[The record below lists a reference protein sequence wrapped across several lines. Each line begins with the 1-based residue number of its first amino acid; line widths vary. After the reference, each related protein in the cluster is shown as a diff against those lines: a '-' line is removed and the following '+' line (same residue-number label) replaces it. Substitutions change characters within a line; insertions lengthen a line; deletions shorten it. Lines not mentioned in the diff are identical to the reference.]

1 MCIRCN
7 NSIINLKNLY
17 LKDNCKE
24 NKINFYN
31 TPFFGKINEHK
42 NLDINENSLL
52 GVDDNNIDEDNLL
65 SSNQDFKV
73 VDFPENFNVELTFPQ
88 LFLSKSTK
96 PIEVDTK
103 DQKINNINNSTQNIK
118 TINNISSNEQG
129 LDNLNNT
136 NLDSIKLNNINKD
149 LNNNVNKIK
158 NKGKNFL
165 NKKRRMDIFI
175 PLKIP
180 KNSNLNSKII
190 SRDILICQD
199 KKLKYPGKKREKNFD
214 KRRHDKWDNSNMINK
229 IKRGFFTYIRDII
242 KKNAINKDIDIKKI
256 GNNFME
262 NLTKKSNIIL
272 YNMKLKEVLSDVEI
286 SNKYKKFDKDYNKIT
301 INNIYNEKTEI
312 NIIKILNLTFEE
324 LFIIFRKK
332 LNFYKD
338 KEKYKDIEAKING
351 LDLLQNNSYKDIEH
365 LLNNIQRKYK
375 NLQSNEV
382 EKYIIKIKIL
392 CCRYQQW
399 FNNKA
404 ERNPKKN
411 N

>member
-7 NSIINLKNLY
+7 NSTLNLKYLD

-24 NKINFYN
+24 NKINFNN
-31 TPFFGKINEHK
+31 TPFSGKINEHK
-42 NLDINENSLL
+42 NLDINGNPLLL

-73 VDFPENFNVELTFPQ
+73 GDLPETFNLELIFPQ
-88 LFLSKSTK
+88 LFLSQSTK

-103 DQKINNINNSTQNIK
+103 DQKINNINNSTQSLK
-118 TINNISSNEQG
+118 SFNNISSNDQG
-129 LDNLNNT
+129 LHNLNNT
-136 NLDSIKLNNINKD
+136 NLDSTKLNDINID
-149 LNNNVNKIK
+149 LNNNINNIK
-158 NKGKNFL
+158 NKRNNFL

-180 KNSNLNSKII
+180 KNSNSDDNII
-190 SRDILICQD
+190 SRDIILCQD
-199 KKLKYPGKKREKNFD
+199 KKLQYPGKKREKNFD

-262 NLTKKSNIIL
+262 NLTKKSNVIL
-272 YNMKLKEVLSDVEI
+272 YKMKLKKVLSDVEI
-286 SNKYKKFDKDYNKIT
+286 SNKYKKFDKEHNKI
-301 INNIYNEKTEI
+301 IIDNIYNEKKEI
-312 NIIKILNLTFEE
+312 NIIKILNLTFGE

-332 LNFYKD
+332 LNYFKD
-338 KEKYKDIEAKING
+338 KEKYKDIEEKING

-365 LLNNIQRKYK
+365 LLNNIKRKYK

-392 CCRYQQW
+392 
-399 FNNKA
+399 
-404 ERNPKKN
+404 
-411 N
+411 

>member
-31 TPFFGKINEHK
+31 TPFSGKINENK
-42 NLDINENSLL
+42 NLNINEHSLLL

-73 VDFPENFNVELTFPQ
+73 GDLPETFNLELIFPQ
-88 LFLSKSTK
+88 LFLSQSTK

-118 TINNISSNEQG
+118 IINNISSNGQG

-149 LNNNVNKIK
+149 LDNNVNKIK

-190 SRDILICQD
+190 SRDILLCQD

-214 KRRHDKWDNSNMINK
+214 KKRHDKWDNSNMINK

-272 YNMKLKEVLSDVEI
+272 YNMKLKEVLSDVGI
-286 SNKYKKFDKDYNKIT
+286 SNKYKKFDKEHNKIT
-301 INNIYNEKTEI
+301 IDNIYNEKKEI

-392 CCRYQQW
+392 CCCYQQW

-404 ERNPKKN
+404 ERNPKKK
-411 N
+411 

>member
-1 MCIRCN
+1 MFITCN
-7 NSIINLKNLY
+7 NSILNLKNLD
-17 LKDNCKE
+17 LRNNCKE
-24 NKINFYN
+24 NKINFN
-31 TPFFGKINEHK
+31 NSLFFGKINENK
-42 NLDINENSLL
+42 NLDINGNSLL
-52 GVDDNNIDEDNLL
+52 LGIDDNNIDENNLL

-73 VDFPENFNVELTFPQ
+73 VDFPETFNLDLTFPQ
-88 LFLSKSTK
+88 LFLSQSTK
-96 PIEVDTK
+96 PNEVDNK
-103 DQKINNINNSTQNIK
+103 NQKINNINNSTQSIK
-118 TINNISSNEQG
+118 SINNISSNNQG
-129 LDNLNNT
+129 LHNLNNS

-149 LNNNVNKIK
+149 LNNNVNKTK
-158 NKGKNFL
+158 NKGKKFL
-165 NKKRRMDIFI
+165 NKKRRKDIFI
-175 PLKIP
+175 PLKMP
-180 KNSNLNSKII
+180 KNSNTDSKNI
-190 SRDILICQD
+190 SSDILIYQD

-262 NLTKKSNIIL
+262 NLTKKSNVLL
-272 YNMKLKEVLSDVEI
+272 YKMKLKKVLSDVDI

-301 INNIYNEKTEI
+301 IDNIYNEKKET

-338 KEKYKDIEAKING
+338 REKYKDIEEKING
-351 LDLLQNNSYKDIEH
+351 LDLLQSNSYKDIEH

-392 CCRYQQW
+392 CCCYQQW
-399 FNNKA
+399 FNNKS
-404 ERNPKKN
+404 ERNPKKK
-411 N
+411 

>member
-52 GVDDNNIDEDNLL
+52 GVDDSNIDEDNLL

-73 VDFPENFNVELTFPQ
+73 GDFLETFNLELTFPQ
-88 LFLSKSTK
+88 LFLSQSTK
-96 PIEVDTK
+96 PMEVDNK
-103 DQKINNINNSTQNIK
+103 NQKINNINNSTQNIK
-118 TINNISSNEQG
+118 TINNISSNEQR

-149 LNNNVNKIK
+149 LDNNVNKIK

-180 KNSNLNSKII
+180 KNSNSDDNII
-190 SRDILICQD
+190 SRDIILCQD
-199 KKLKYPGKKREKNFD
+199 KKLQYPGKKREKNFD

-256 GNNFME
+256 GNNYME
-262 NLTKKSNIIL
+262 NLTKKSNVIL
-272 YNMKLKEVLSDVEI
+272 YKMKLKKVLSDVEI
-286 SNKYKKFDKDYNKIT
+286 SNKYKKFDKEHNKIT
-301 INNIYNEKTEI
+301 IDNIYNEKKEI

-338 KEKYKDIEAKING
+338 KEKYKDIEAKISG

-392 CCRYQQW
+392 CCCYQQW

-404 ERNPKKN
+404 ERNPKKK
-411 N
+411 